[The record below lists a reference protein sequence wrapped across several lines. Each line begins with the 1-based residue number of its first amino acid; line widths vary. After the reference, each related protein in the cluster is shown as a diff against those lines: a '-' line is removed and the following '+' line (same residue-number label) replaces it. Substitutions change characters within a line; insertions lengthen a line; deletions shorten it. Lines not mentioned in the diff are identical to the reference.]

1 MKMEPAGPKVKK
13 MKISR
18 AALTIY
24 EVLEIS
30 PAPAAMEANDPKP
43 PTTTEGSRKPPPGA
57 EEVGGE
63 EMPDRI
69 SSLPDAI
76 LGEIISLLPIREG
89 ARTQTLA
96 SRWRHLWRA
105 APLNLDYS
113 RLPGHRD
120 RQDILLGGILST
132 HQGPGRRLC
141 LPASRLQ
148 YRADAVDAWLRSPAL
163 DNLHEL
169 DLYLPSST
177 FSRLFSRLLRVITL
191 SQCHL
196 PDDIV
201 DTLSFPQLRKLAL
214 VEVRISECSLH
225 SIITTGCP
233 VLESLLLDT
242 RFGVRRLRINSPTL
256 ISIGIHS
263 SSDQLIIDDAPSLRR
278 LVHFGMH
285 LQMQV
290 TVVSAPKLETLGYI
304 SEYFGQSRIVFGST
318 LMQVMFLV
326 LLAFSTRLLV
336 SCIFMSR
343 EVISYNDFC
352 VFSVCIVYILMF
364 CSMFHEGITH

>member
-113 RLPGHRD
+113 LLPGHRD
-120 RQDILLGGILST
+120 RQDILLGVILSA
-132 HQGPGRRLC
+132 HQGPGCRR
-141 LPASRLQ
+141 
-148 YRADAVDAWLRSPAL
+148 
-163 DNLHEL
+163 
-169 DLYLPSST
+169 
-177 FSRLFSRLLRVITL
+177 
-191 SQCHL
+191 
-196 PDDIV
+196 
-201 DTLSFPQLRKLAL
+201 
-214 VEVRISECSLH
+214 
-225 SIITTGCP
+225 
-233 VLESLLLDT
+233 
-242 RFGVRRLRINSPTL
+242 
-256 ISIGIHS
+256 
-263 SSDQLIIDDAPSLRR
+263 
-278 LVHFGMH
+278 
-285 LQMQV
+285 
-290 TVVSAPKLETLGYI
+290 
-304 SEYFGQSRIVFGST
+304 
-318 LMQVMFLV
+318 
-326 LLAFSTRLLV
+326 
-336 SCIFMSR
+336 
-343 EVISYNDFC
+343 
-352 VFSVCIVYILMF
+352 
-364 CSMFHEGITH
+364 